1 MPAITFLDHEGR
13 SRTISVRS
21 GQSLMVAAVGEG
33 IDGIDAECGGA
44 CNCATC
50 HVYVAT
56 DWINR
61 VPAAGQQEIDIL
73 AEVPGGTGRSRLSC
87 QIELTDALDGLVVST
102 PAVQGW

>member
-1 MPAITFLDHEGR
+1 MPAITFVDHEGN

-21 GQSLMVAAVGEG
+21 GQSLMVGAVGEG

-50 HVYVAT
+50 HVYIA
-56 DWINR
+56 
-61 VPAAGQQEIDIL
+61 QEWVDLMPMANEQERDIL
-73 AEVPGGTGRSRLSC
+73 AEVAGRTEQSRLSC
-87 QIELTDALDGLVVST
+87 QIELNDALDGLVVST